1 MNHGI
6 GLGRSQISVIRV
18 SWSRRY
24 CVEVRGTIVIDNDA
38 GRALCR
44 KPAAVRAA
52 DVLYCSGEFC
62 AGDAIYIAFRT
73 SDGSQYVVAS
83 GIARCDETELRLTP
97 GVQRHEAAATAR
109 TDDPDI
115 VVLEQDVQLLWPPNV
130 DAGKRKIELT
140 SKS

>member
-1 MNHGI
+1 
-6 GLGRSQISVIRV
+6 
-18 SWSRRY
+18 
-24 CVEVRGTIVIDNDA
+24 VRGTIVIDNDA
-38 GRALCR
+38 GRSLCR

-97 GVQRHEAAATAR
+97 GVEYRETATPTR
-109 TDDPDI
+109 TDNADI
-115 VVLEQDVQLLWPPNV
+115 VVLEQDVHLFWPRNV
-130 DAGKRKIELT
+130 DIGN
-140 SKS
+140 